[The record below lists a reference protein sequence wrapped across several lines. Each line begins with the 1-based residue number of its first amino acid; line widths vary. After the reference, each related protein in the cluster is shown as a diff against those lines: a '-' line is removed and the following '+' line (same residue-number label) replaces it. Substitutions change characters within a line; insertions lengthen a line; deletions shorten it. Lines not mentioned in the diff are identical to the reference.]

1 MHATKVTDDT
11 YLLSV
16 NVENILFEG
25 LWEIPNGVAL
35 NSYIVKGEKL
45 PLLTVYAAGK
55 VYLKSCINFWMNF
68 KLILCPSNT

>member
-35 NSYIVKGEKL
+35 NSYIVKGEKTAIIDGVCGWEGV
-45 PLLTVYAAGK
+45 PE
-55 VYLKSCINFWMNF
+55 
-68 KLILCPSNT
+68 KL